1 MARKVKRFVALI
13 VAGIL
18 LVCAAFA
25 SLAEGMTEGT
35 EIPAETEAIETSET
49 AETVETIPETNE
61 PEEVIPEPE
70 VEQPSVEP
78 ETSEPES
85 VPELETVEEP
95 VAVEPEAI
103 EPENIPEPETATQP
117 DHEETAEAEINDD
130 DCFIFEEQDAGSVD
144 PELMEILIPNGGAP
158 VTIDDDD
165 AGTVESGL
173 VNALFPNGGAPT
185 AESTESTEHAEAKP
199 AESDVESLAE
209 QLRIALDNGQTIRVG
224 EQTAL
229 TAQPESEITGVVT
242 WEILDES
249 QEEEVWVIIGLGK
262 RLVLDITEEI
272 LNKQIRFVLEDGR
285 ASEIFVLT
293 ETEEQEEPVQK
304 TEEQTAEKQGEE
316 EPTETTGISEEQ
328 TEVENSEE
336 TAETPAGS
344 ENEDD
349 VTVIEV
355 PAEEPIRA
363 WISAETTNETEETE
377 EGIGNTTLIL
387 TAEADVELD
396 ESIVWQMKAADDAEW
411 KNIWYGK
418 TASIE
423 MTEENADSVI
433 RFRTSDGV
441 FSEEFRLTVQEAEV
455 EETEIKEPEG
465 EEQETETEEIGIDK
479 QENEEPES
487 KEDEEQPVEEAFA
500 LPEERSVTFTITG
513 DGEALRL
520 GDVAHFNAELT
531 GYEGLDYILQWQMST
546 DNENWEDIPDANEPQ
561 MDLVLTEEN
570 SRLFWRVTV
579 MIHMPKS
586 VETQPDEVAA
596 DDGVPAEEALPDK
609 GQTGETQSD
618 ETQPNEMQ
626 INDAQNDK
634 GSED

>member
-1 MARKVKRFVALI
+1 MTRKVKRFVALI

-35 EIPAETEAIETSET
+35 EIPAETEVIETSET

-70 VEQPSVEP
+70 VEQPSAEP
-78 ETSEPES
+78 ETSEPEG
-85 VPELETVEEP
+85 VPEPETVEEP

-185 AESTESTEHAEAKP
+185 AESAESTEHAEAKP

-224 EQTAL
+224 EQTVL

-316 EPTETTGISEEQ
+316 ETTETTGISEEQ

-336 TAETPAGS
+336 AAETPAGS
-344 ENEDD
+344 ENADD

-387 TAEADVELD
+387 TAEADIELD
-396 ESIVWQMKAADDAEW
+396 ESIVWQMKVDDNAEW
-411 KNIWYGK
+411 KNLWYGK
-418 TASIE
+418 TCSIE
-423 MTEENADSVI
+423 ITDENVNGVI
-433 RFRTSDGV
+433 RFKASDGIV
-441 FSEEFRLTVQEAEV
+441 SEELRLTVQEA
-455 EETEIKEPEG
+455 G
-465 EEQETETEEIGIDK
+465 
-479 QENEEPES
+479 NEEPYGEEPDS
-487 KEDEEQPVEEAFA
+487 ENQDAEAEEPEAAENEDQPAEGTIA
-500 LPEERSVTFTITG
+500 LPEERSVSFTITG
-513 DGEALRL
+513 DGDALRL
-520 GDVAHFNAELT
+520 GDVAHFNAELI
-531 GYEGLDYILQWQMST
+531 GYEELDYAIQWQMSA
-546 DNENWEDIPDANEPQ
+546 DNENWEDIPDANEAQ

-570 SRLFWRVTV
+570 SKLFWRVTV
-579 MIHMPKS
+579 IIHMPQTN
-586 VETQPDEVAA
+586 ETQPDEELT
-596 DDGVPAEEALPDK
+596 DEALN
-609 GQTGETQSD
+609 D
-618 ETQPNEMQ
+618 EAQANEEL
-626 INDAQNDK
+626 NNEPLTDEAQNEE